1 MDDTRMFSIN
11 LWYERFFKIIS
22 LISFFLILLVLTM
35 IVEAGP
41 ASSYEFSIYD
51 AYPGDFWIFIL
62 SAIFCGSIVILG
74 SAIVPSKN
82 NYWHFG
88 LFAILISDVI
98 LLFIPVIRGY
108 YIYGS
113 GDVLT
118 HIGLMKEILGTFRIG
133 TNLYPV
139 DHLLGVIIHVIS
151 GLSLPDITL
160 IIPPFFSLFF
170 ILSMYFVGK
179 TMFHT
184 KFELLVFVTLSSILM
199 AGNGQLAFVPNA
211 QSVLLIPLFLYLALK
226 MYYGVN
232 TKKYHFLLLLISF
245 LIVLYH
251 PLVTIMIILIL
262 CLMQIVQ
269 YIQEKYERKVL
280 KKVNYIYAIF
290 FIVAVFSIWSTYL
303 RMATKVVEPIINH
316 ILGDVKTQSEL
327 EKNVNLLSQVKI
339 DPIYLIK
346 LILNFYG
353 KWMILGILALLCIGL
368 IFKSIKNRKTKPDFY
383 MGFSIMGYIV
393 LFMLS
398 FAMLVTNGSFGFG
411 RVYSFANLFT
421 LLIIPTGIY
430 LLLYNNPI
438 DTSIKRTTVIKLFGV
453 IFIIFC
459 VTYFSIF
466 TLFLSPIVTTANQQ
480 VPRSDYSG
488 MNTFFLFRDESFP
501 TMELGAVSNR
511 FYDAIYG
518 PSAPR
523 LNIYNNY
530 TLTVPPGHFGYQN
543 RTLTRNYS
551 LYPKYLLLNDLG
563 RGFYPHLYPEFKNNW
578 HFLAK
583 DFEQLQSDTNIQV
596 VYTNRNLEVFLL
608 SH

>member
-1 MDDTRMFSIN
+1 
-11 LWYERFFKIIS
+11 
-22 LISFFLILLVLTM
+22 
-35 IVEAGP
+35 
-41 ASSYEFSIYD
+41 
-51 AYPGDFWIFIL
+51 
-62 SAIFCGSIVILG
+62 
-74 SAIVPSKN
+74 
-82 NYWHFG
+82 
-88 LFAILISDVI
+88 
-98 LLFIPVIRGY
+98 
-108 YIYGS
+108 
-113 GDVLT
+113 
-118 HIGLMKEILGTFRIG
+118 
-133 TNLYPV
+133 
-139 DHLLGVIIHVIS
+139 
-151 GLSLPDITL
+151 
-160 IIPPFFSLFF
+160 
-170 ILSMYFVGK
+170 
-179 TMFHT
+179 
-184 KFELLVFVTLSSILM
+184 
-199 AGNGQLAFVPNA
+199 
-211 QSVLLIPLFLYLALK
+211 
-226 MYYGVN
+226 
-232 TKKYHFLLLLISF
+232 
-245 LIVLYH
+245 
-251 PLVTIMIILIL
+251 
-262 CLMQIVQ
+262 MQIVQ

-303 RMATKVVEPIINH
+303 RMATKVIEPIINH

-530 TLTVPPGHFGYQN
+530 TLTVPPGHFDYQN
-543 RTLTRNYS
+543 GTLTRNYS